1 MAKEVSVRLHDELE
15 HVEEQRIAH
24 EQDKARLLNYIND
37 SEISRLALQ
46 KESDDLHKQ
55 VTIETGPS
63 NHTK

>member
-24 EQDKARLLNYIND
+24 EQEKSRLQNYIDD
-37 SEISRLALQ
+37 SESRRAALQ

-55 VTIETGPS
+55 VSRSAPVGVLLW
-63 NHTK
+63 